1 MDERGAGGSGACDV
15 TFQSDLDQF
24 LAADGQDVI
33 LRRLTG
39 TTNQVAVDCPCRAFV
54 RGYQPKELAG
64 GIIQGDTHV
73 ILSATDIIRAQWP
86 GGEAVTNPPA
96 ATDPRVPRKGDR
108 VIIEG
113 KARTVEYASPT
124 SVNGILHR
132 IDLTVRG

>member
-1 MDERGAGGSGACDV
+1 M

-86 GGEAVTNPPA
+86 GGQPVTSPPG
-96 ATDPRVPRKGDR
+96 ATDPRVPRKGDK

-113 KARTVEYASPT
+113 KTRNVEYAEPIY
-124 SVNGILHR
+124 VANILHR
-132 IDLTVRG
+132 INLQVRG

>member
-1 MDERGAGGSGACDV
+1 M

-86 GGEAVTNPPA
+86 GGEPVTNPPT

>member
-1 MDERGAGGSGACDV
+1 M

-33 LRRLTG
+33 LRRITG